1 MTDTP
6 ETNAAEFPCM
16 TWPSRDHPMVVRSE
30 VAKKLERERDEA
42 REKFEL
48 MYQTKGDDI
57 YEARK
62 QRDRLAEALEE
73 VYEICLDKTI
83 EIHPDH
89 YLKGTID
96 ECIDISNQALQ
107 SLTPNEL

>member
-16 TWPSRDHPMVVRSE
+16 TWPSQDHPMVVRSE

-62 QRDRLAEALEE
+62 QRDRLAEALRKLADCDW
-73 VYEICLDKTI
+73 VITPQDRMDTVRTI
-83 EIHPDH
+83 ARE
-89 YLKGTID
+89 
-96 ECIDISNQALQ
+96 ALQ